1 MSAVTDL
8 EAPAAPVEEAAGAPG
23 HPAQQPAGARRT
35 LTGLE
40 KAVVLL
46 TSLPPERAAEVFR
59 HLHDSEIET
68 LSMAMAE
75 ARRVPGMTAK
85 AVFEEFIENS
95 AAHEYMTEGGVGFA
109 REVLES
115 AVGFERAEEIMG
127 RLSAIL
133 EMRPFEFLRRT
144 PPEQI
149 YAALQSEAPQTIALT
164 IANLHTTLAAKV
176 LAQLPPD
183 DQAEVSLR
191 IATMAETSP
200 EVVKDVEAVMR
211 RKLSNV
217 ISKDYAAAGGARPL
231 AEILNHAD
239 LTTERNVIDSIAA
252 ADPELGEEIRMLLF
266 TFEDIVRLDDR
277 SVQLI
282 LKETNQ
288 KDLVLALRGA
298 PEDVKQKILMN
309 MSSRGAEMLI
319 EEMEYQQPQRR
330 SVIEAAQ
337 SNIVSAIRSL
347 EEKGVLQI
355 GRDNE
360 DDQVI

>member
-1 MSAVTDL
+1 MSAIADIDAPMAPI
-8 EAPAAPVEEAAGAPG
+8 EGAPAAPLPDAPVSA
-23 HPAQQPAGARRT
+23 PRT

-68 LSMAMAE
+68 LSLAMAE
-75 ARRVPGMTAK
+75 ARQIPGMTVK

-95 AAHEYMTEGGVGFA
+95 MAHEYVSEGGVGFA

-115 AVGFERAEEIMG
+115 AVGFERAEEIFG

-149 YAALQSEAPQTIALT
+149 YAALQNEAPQTIALT

-217 ISKDYAAAGGARPL
+217 ISQDYAAAGGARPL

-282 LKETNQ
+282 LKEINQ

-298 PEDVKQKILMN
+298 PEEVKQKILTN
-309 MSSRGAEMLI
+309 MSSRGADMLL
-319 EEMEYQQPQRR
+319 EEMEYQEPQRR
-330 SVIEAAQ
+330 SVIEGAQ

-347 EEKGVLQI
+347 EEKGILTI
-355 GRDNE
+355 GRDAD